1 MLNDEEEALLLRM
14 QQELAETDSHADRD
28 DSRENYAGDSDSD
41 SGSSGGGG
49 MMLPLE
55 VPGLNQTTLI
65 AAFDLS
71 EGGECP
77 ALALHDDG
85 MHFLC
90 LLPLSATLVCRLLC
104 PVLFCLVIILYYVR
118 H

>member
-14 QQELAETDSHADRD
+14 QQELAETDSGRD

-55 VPGLNQTTLI
+55 VPRLNQTTLI

>member
-1 MLNDEEEALLLRM
+1 MVLNDEEEALLLRM
-14 QQELAETDSHADRD
+14 QQELAETDSGRD
-28 DSRENYAGDSDSD
+28 DSRENYAGDSDS
-41 SGSSGGGG
+41 GSSGGG

-55 VPGLNQTTLI
+55 VPRLNQTTLI

-104 PVLFCLVIILYYVR
+104 PVLFCLVIILYYAR

>member
-28 DSRENYAGDSDSD
+28 DSRENYAGDSDS
-41 SGSSGGGG
+41 GSSGGGG

-55 VPGLNQTTLI
+55 VPRLNQTTLI

-90 LLPLSATLVCRLLC
+90 LLPLSATRVCRLLC
-104 PVLFCLVIILYYVR
+104 LVLFCLVIILYYAR